1 MATFRYGGVTPLD
14 EPQIITGV
22 EWSIECDRENATFEI
37 KTPHGSLR
45 LPVKVRTIFGLIA
58 LVTAIRNPW
67 RFWRGDMK
75 MRTDLSKRVDI
86 PRRRFLGHQKASIE
100 FPYAGNEE

>member
-45 LPVKVRTIFGLIA
+45 LPVKVMPRMIEAMRDA
-58 LVTAIRNPW
+58 LEGMVNP
-67 RFWRGDMK
+67 D
-75 MRTDLSKRVDI
+75 
-86 PRRRFLGHQKASIE
+86 QKP
-100 FPYAGNEE
+100 F